1 MDKEK
6 PKVANGEGESK
17 RQVWSLRAKGTG
29 EQGEV
34 GGKGRLGKSRRG
46 RLLTA
51 KCFNG
56 LELLLSLLAVH
67 HCYHCPLKF

>member
-6 PKVANGEGESK
+6 PKAATGKDESK
-17 RQVWSLRAKGTG
+17 RQVWSLRAEGTG
-29 EQGEV
+29 QQGEV
-34 GGKGRLGKSRRG
+34 EGKADLERPGREGSI
-46 RLLTA
+46 TA

-56 LELLLSLLAVH
+56 LELLPSLLAVH